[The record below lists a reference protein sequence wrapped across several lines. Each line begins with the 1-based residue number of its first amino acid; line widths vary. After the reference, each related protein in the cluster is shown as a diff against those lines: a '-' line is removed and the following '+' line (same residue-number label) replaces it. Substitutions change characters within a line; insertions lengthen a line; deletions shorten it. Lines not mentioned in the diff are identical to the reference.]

1 MNINIIV
8 MIIIMHYYTCISA
21 HEYEYRV
28 TIVNP
33 LYYKTKATRRK
44 NWGQNRSG
52 RFLACKYP
60 CQINERMMKNSF
72 YFISLPQSA
81 LLPGVAGPGHVV
93 DIQP

>member
-33 LYYKTKATRRK
+33 LYYNYNKAIRRK
-44 NWGQNRSG
+44 NGSKPIRAFS
-52 RFLACKYP
+52 P
-60 CQINERMMKNSF
+60 CSLGLPVQVTWL
-72 YFISLPQSA
+72 ISNLN
-81 LLPGVAGPGHVV
+81 
-93 DIQP
+93 IEY